1 MNVVRNKKTGINYRL
16 KDILNPD
23 YVGLIST
30 PMDDGYIF
38 EDIRVQ
44 PDIVKKV
51 TEHFV
56 DGKELE
62 YKVLDC
68 RTDTTLSSIDYSK
81 FVGEGLSMTY
91 LFFDVVCDHPTNV
104 TFSIESIAAQRLWIN
119 GKLATLCCSDQ
130 KSSRQLHTLRLD
142 KGDNVFCIEQSQSLS
157 FFRTTIR
164 RSSFEY
170 EHSLEEYSLI
180 DGNLHYEIG
189 KIAVAARDNMLFDGG
204 ILNLVCVPVDAVN
217 IDAESAIKFSI
228 KHSSTGELVLS
239 KDISF
244 YEYICINV
252 DELPFV
258 SDDLF
263 DHAIMCFN
271 YTDLTDQPHE
281 VVSDVFLQHYVGYIE
296 KTEEKARTFLKS
308 SDLSSYAEQYI
319 TYQLKNIHRVSEDD
333 EQTFKDWYEFNAFL
347 GMIESREYEKF
358 LESPGFKKMYYYS
371 NCDDQYIEYG
381 ICLPENF
388 SRSREYSLLIIN
400 TITDA
405 TESRYSHYFE
415 RTTDFPDLIVAD
427 VHGRGMTTGSYIGD
441 VSFRE
446 ILADILERF
455 PINRRKI
462 FSIGQ
467 SNGGYSTWVLAQKT
481 PDLFVAINP
490 STGSMNSEELI
501 NLSNMGIKFLT
512 SDADPGHRMW
522 MKMIDNQ
529 RDKLYCY
536 DRTVF
541 HKLMH
546 NVFEQVQ
553 FSEPAIRKLTDKE
566 LNEYPREIYFKTYM
580 NRYRRAYWLE
590 IHSVSCGKIYGYVH
604 GVIKD
609 DDIFLTLRNVTGV
622 TITLPPYLS
631 EKNTR
636 IIINNKDYG
645 IAEERVI
652 PFEKTSKGFK
662 KASSIP
668 APKLYKGT
676 GLLDVYLT
684 PTRIINGLPQNE
696 IFNNAAKNLS
706 NPRTNTYEGVSSLTY
721 PVLDSSD
728 RILNNTEYYNG
739 HSFIILED
747 VNSPISNNFIDKIRD
762 SLQVTPLSN
771 GYKYKDELFEGDYC
785 IMQIIENPFNKNMSV
800 LYISTNCH
808 KIFHRQFFIRNMI
821 FPSYVSGF
829 HPYLN
834 SSALIF
840 DEKGYHTVLDYGMK
854 IESFA
859 E

>member
-1 MNVVRNKKTGINYRL
+1 MSKIIYNIKDAIIN
-16 KDILNPD
+16 PS
-23 YVGLIST
+23 YVGLISA

-38 EDIRVQ
+38 EDVRLQ

-62 YKVLDC
+62 YSVLDC
-68 RTDTTLSSIDYSK
+68 RTDTPLSTIDYSK

-91 LFFDVVCDHPTNV
+91 LFFDVVCDYTTNV

-119 GKLATLCCSDQ
+119 GRLSTLCCTDQ
-130 KSSRQLHTLRLD
+130 KTRRQLHTLRLD
-142 KGDNVFCIEQSQSLS
+142 KGNNVFCIEQHQSFG

-164 RSSFEY
+164 ISTFEY
-170 EHSLEEYSLI
+170 ENSLDEYSLI
-180 DGNLHYEIG
+180 SDNLHYEIG
-189 KIAVAARDNMLFDGG
+189 KIAVAVRDNMLFDGG
-204 ILNLVCVPVDAVN
+204 ILNFVCVPVDAVN
-217 IDAESAIKFSI
+217 IDTDSTIRFSI
-228 KHSSTGELVLS
+228 KHSSTGEPVLS

-244 YEYICINV
+244 YEYISINSE
-252 DELPFV
+252 DILFV
-258 SDDLF
+258 SSDLF
-263 DHAIMCFN
+263 DHAKLCFN
-271 YTDLTDQPHE
+271 YTDLTNQPHE
-281 VVSDVFLQHYVGYIE
+281 VVSDVFLHHYVGYIE
-296 KTEEKARTFLKS
+296 KTEEKARTLLG
-308 SDLSSYAEQYI
+308 LSNLSNYAEQYI
-319 TYQLKNIHRVSEDD
+319 TYQLKNANRVSEDD
-333 EQTFKDWYEFNAFL
+333 EFTFKAWYEFNIFL
-347 GMIESREYEKF
+347 ELIESEKYEEYM
-358 LESPGFKKMYYYS
+358 ESPGFKKLYYYS

-381 ICLPENF
+381 ICLPPDF
-388 SRSREYSLLIIN
+388 SRTREYSLLIIN
-400 TITDA
+400 TITDSSD
-405 TESRYSHYFE
+405 SRYSHYFE
-415 RTTDFPDLIVAD
+415 RTTLFPDLIVAD
-427 VHGRGMTTGSYIGD
+427 IHGRGMTTGSYIGD
-441 VSFRE
+441 LFFRE

-455 PINRRKI
+455 PINRRRI
-462 FSIGQ
+462 FSMGQ
-467 SNGGYSTWVLAQKT
+467 SNGGYSTWVIAQKT
-481 PDLFVAINP
+481 PDLFAAINP
-490 STGSMNSEELI
+490 STGSMNPQELV
-501 NLSNMGIKFLT
+501 NLSNVGIRFLT
-512 SDADPGHRMW
+512 SDADPGHKMW
-522 MKMIDNQ
+522 MKIIDN
-529 RDKLYCY
+529 RRNKLYDY
-536 DRTVF
+536 DGIVF

-553 FSEPAIRKLTDKE
+553 FSEPAIRKLIDKE

-590 IHSVSCGKIYGYVH
+590 IHSVSYGKIYGDVH

-645 IAEERVI
+645 IAGKRVVSFERL
-652 PFEKTSKGFK
+652 SKGFK
-662 KASSIP
+662 KASSVP

-684 PTRIINGLPQNE
+684 PTRIINGLPKNE
-696 IFNNAAKNLS
+696 IFTNAAKNLS

-721 PVLDSSD
+721 PIIDSSD
-728 RILNNTEYYNG
+728 HILSNTEYYNG

-747 VNSPISNNFIDKIRD
+747 VNSPISNNIIYEIRN

-771 GYKYKDELFEGDYC
+771 GYKYKDKVFDGNYC
-785 IMQIIENPFNKNMSV
+785 IMQIVENPFNKDFSV
-800 LYISTNCH
+800 LYVTTNNH
-808 KIFHRQFFIRNMI
+808 KFFKRQFFIRNMI
-821 FPSYVSGF
+821 LPSYVSGF

-840 DEKGYHTVLDYGMK
+840 DEKGYHTILDYDME